1 MKTIKPFHFKHSIQ
15 ANASKSDAQRCLILA
30 ALSNS
35 TTIIHGLDGSDDVRA
50 MLSCIEGL
58 GATFHPKEG
67 VIEPISERNK
77 DSIDLNVGESGFALR
92 SLSFVGMA
100 LTKKLN
106 IQGSG
111 TLLKRDQT
119 QLCQLL
125 EQAGLSIQSNS
136 KKLPLQIEGQVTLD
150 RMTVNGEEG
159 SQAISGL
166 FLLAPF
172 LTKGIHISIEA
183 LKSRPYLEMT
193 IQRMR
198 DFGITLEE
206 KDPNSYFIPGSQI
219 CNGQEIQIEGDWS
232 GAANHLVGAAISGEL
247 TIDGLKKD
255 SLQADR
261 KILEVLQ
268 DFGAKFHWEGNRLKM
283 SQSETKTPFETDI
296 RDCPDLFPILVVL
309 ACAARGKSRIVGVDR
324 LKNKESDR
332 LSVMCEILE
341 TFDVPFKLESN
352 AIVISGK
359 ETVSGGIINTH
370 QDHRIAMASTI
381 AACIASSS
389 IVLTEEN
396 CVTKSY
402 PSFFTDLFE

>member
-1 MKTIKPFHFKHSIQ
+1 
-15 ANASKSDAQRCLILA
+15 
-30 ALSNS
+30 
-35 TTIIHGLDGSDDVRA
+35 
-50 MLSCIEGL
+50 
-58 GATFHPKEG
+58 
-67 VIEPISERNK
+67 
-77 DSIDLNVGESGFALR
+77 
-92 SLSFVGMA
+92 
-100 LTKKLN
+100 
-106 IQGSG
+106 
-111 TLLKRDQT
+111 
-119 QLCQLL
+119 
-125 EQAGLSIQSNS
+125 
-136 KKLPLQIEGQVTLD
+136 
-150 RMTVNGEEG
+150 MTVNGEEG

-172 LTKGIHISIEA
+172 LIKGIRISIEA

-268 DFGAKFHWEGNRLKM
+268 DFGASYHWEGTRLKM

-309 ACAARGKSRIVGVDR
+309 ACAAQGKSRIIGVDR

-370 QDHRIAMASTI
+370 HDHRIAMASTI

>member
-1 MKTIKPFHFKHSIQ
+1 MKTINPFHFKQSIQ

-58 GATFHPKEG
+58 GATFLPKEG

-172 LTKGIHISIEA
+172 LIKGIRISIEA

-219 CNGQEIQIEGDWS
+219 CNGQEIHIEGDWS

-261 KILEVLQ
+261 KIIEVLQ
-268 DFGAKFHWEGNRLKM
+268 DFGANFHWEGNRLKM
-283 SQSETKTPFETDI
+283 SKSETKTPFEIDI

-309 ACAARGKSRIVGVDR
+309 ACTARGKSRIVGVDR

-389 IVLTEEN
+389 IVLTEEH

>member
-1 MKTIKPFHFKHSIQ
+1 MKTIKPFHFKHSIH

-35 TTIIHGLDGSDDVRA
+35 STIIHGLDGSDDVRA

-58 GATFHPKEG
+58 GATFLPKEG

-106 IQGSG
+106 IHGSG

-119 QLCQLL
+119 QLCRLL

-136 KKLPLQIEGQVTLD
+136 EKLPLKIEGQVTLD
-150 RMTVNGEEG
+150 RITVNGEEG

-172 LTKGIHISIEA
+172 LTEGIHISIEA

-219 CNGQEIQIEGDWS
+219 CIGQEIHIEGDWS
-232 GAANHLVGAAISGEL
+232 GAANHLVGAAISGDL

-268 DFGAKFHWEGNRLKM
+268 DFGAKFYWDGYRLKM

-359 ETVSGGIINTH
+359 ETVSGGSINTH

-381 AACIASSS
+381 AVCIASSS
-389 IVLTEEN
+389 IVLTEDH